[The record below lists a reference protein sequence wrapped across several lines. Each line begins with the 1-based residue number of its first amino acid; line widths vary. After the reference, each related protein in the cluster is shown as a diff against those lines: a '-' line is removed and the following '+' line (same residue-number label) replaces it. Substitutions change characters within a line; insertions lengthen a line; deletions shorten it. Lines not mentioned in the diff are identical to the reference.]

1 MRDFSRYWPE
11 AVLLLIAAILLFAGL
26 GSHSI
31 HNADEARYFIVVDE
45 MMERGV
51 IDDFTLRGEPYFN
64 KAPLRIGM
72 THLLARVFGL
82 SPWTLRIPSALMG
95 LICTGLVLALGRRF
109 HGPAAARW
117 AALVFLTS
125 TQWLYIHGARSGE
138 MESTLLAFWLAALLA
153 ATMAS
158 RRPRA
163 LWWCAAFVGLA
174 GLVKHLAYIAP
185 VGATV
190 LLWFVISG
198 DHRVIGWRRLLQAG
212 SIAVA
217 ITVPWHAIQVMRHG
231 MDFVDGYLG
240 REVVERVAS
249 DYGGSYGWPFY
260 LSVIKDGMFPWSL
273 VLPVAAVELWRRR
286 MSTNT
291 ATRFLLV
298 WTGFMIGGLMITQGD
313 LSWYVMPALPA
324 LSLLVG
330 WSLVGCDVR
339 RGCAA
344 AFLVIGLALAASPT
358 NVMVWNVH
366 EHFAIEGLIR
376 TDLFGV
382 FQGAAPWWPQVAV
395 AGMMLVGVVMWFGG
409 RARIGRQI
417 TLAVFAGFALVHAA
431 LPLRTAFTRSDIDLF
446 SEELALES
454 RISGGVVSVLPT
466 VEDDSSVIYVHLERA
481 AGNVE
486 VVKDLSR
493 RDPDR
498 WCVIRREDL
507 GEFELPEGSLV
518 HDNWVGLPPET
529 R

>member
-1 MRDFSRYWPE
+1 MRDLSRYWPE

-31 HNADEARYFIVVDE
+31 HNADEARYYIVVDE

-51 IDDFTLRGEPYFN
+51 LNDFTLRGEPYFN

-95 LICTGLVLALGRRF
+95 LICVGLVLALGRRF
-109 HGPAAARW
+109 HGPTAARW
-117 AALVFLTS
+117 AALVFLGS

-153 ATMAS
+153 ATMA
-158 RRPRA
+158 RRRSGA
-163 LWWCAAFVGLA
+163 LWWCAVLTGLA

-198 DHRVIGWRRLLQAG
+198 DLRVIGWRRLLQAG
-212 SIAVA
+212 SLAVA
-217 ITVPWHAIQVMRHG
+217 ITIPWHAIQILRHG

-249 DYGGSYGWPFY
+249 DYGGGYGWSFY

-273 VLPVAAVELWRRR
+273 VLPVAVVESWRRR
-286 MSTNT
+286 VDTDSAM
-291 ATRFLLV
+291 RFLLV
-298 WTGFMIGGLMITQGD
+298 WIAFMIGGLMITQGD

-330 WSLVGCDVR
+330 WCLAECDAR
-339 RGCAA
+339 RGHAVV
-344 AFLVIGLALAASPT
+344 FLAIGLVLAVSPS

-366 EHFAIEGLIR
+366 ERFAIEGLISG
-376 TDLFGV
+376 DLFGV
-382 FQGAAPWWPQVAV
+382 VQGTVPWWPQVAV
-395 AGMMLVGVVMWFGG
+395 SGMMLIGVVVWLGG
-409 RARIGRQI
+409 RARTGRQI

-431 LPLRTAFTRSDIDLF
+431 LPLRTAFTRSEIDLF
-446 SEELALES
+446 SEDLATEP
-454 RISGGVVSVLPT
+454 RISDGVVSVHPA

-486 VVKDLSR
+486 VVRDLSG

-507 GEFELPEGSLV
+507 GDIALPEGSLV
-518 HDNWVGLPPET
+518 HGSWIGLPPEP